1 MHTGDLI
8 IIKADTPYG
17 VDIIDK
23 NKIYKPLLFKD
34 RWMVIFSTN
43 KLPDNNKIKNSKL
56 FKK

>member
-43 KLPDNNKIKNSKL
+43 KLIENKLIKNSIKV
-56 FKK
+56 